1 VRETS
6 GFDMDAVK
14 DVVHGLIGGMSPEDF
29 NDRVRERQLAHFKAA
44 LAPSL
49 LDGIFD
55 MTRLERLLR
64 ADDRA
69 TPYIDIFDGTQLRQF
84 VDRDRQPGHTN
95 FDVVAAS
102 LRGGATIRVRS
113 AEAFDAELGE
123 LTKALERHFVG
134 RCSGNVYLT
143 PPREA
148 GFPPHFDLTDVFVIQ
163 CAGKKHWR
171 IYDRYA
177 NMTELPLAD
186 ARWEAD
192 RFQPV
197 SPPRD
202 FELNRGDVL
211 YLPRGVMHEAF
222 CTDRESM
229 HLTISLASLSYADL
243 LRQALAAA
251 AAGDIELRRRVPW
264 PAADTPAAAQRLAQ
278 QARDLFAQ
286 VAADIEF
293 AALLRQARPGPL
305 PAAGVASSDRS
316 A

>member
-1 VRETS
+1 
-6 GFDMDAVK
+6 MDAVK
-14 DVVHGLIGGMSPEDF
+14 DVVHGLIGGMPPEDF
-29 NDRVRERQLAHFKAA
+29 NDRVRERQVAHFKAA

-49 LDGIFD
+49 LDGIFN
-55 MTRLERLLR
+55 MPRLERLLR

-69 TPYIDIFDGTQLRQF
+69 TPYIDIFDGTQLKQF

-177 NMTELPLAD
+177 NMAELPLAE
-186 ARWEAD
+186 ARWEPD
-192 RFQPV
+192 RFKPL

-229 HLTISLASLSYADL
+229 HLTISLTSLSYADL
-243 LRQALAAA
+243 LRKALAAA
-251 AAGDIELRRRVPW
+251 AAADVELRRRVPW
-264 PAADTPAAAQRLAQ
+264 LATDDAAAAERLAQ
-278 QARDLFAQ
+278 QAKNLLLQ
-286 VAADIEF
+286 LAAD
-293 AALLRQARPGPL
+293 ADLTGLLRQERTQS
-305 PAAGVASSDRS
+305 AASAASGDRS